1 MSQGNDSNDVTPE
14 STSGEYTAAN
24 IKVLEGLEAV
34 RKRPGM
40 YIGDTHETG
49 LHHCV
54 YEVVDNSIDEA
65 LAGHCDRVDVILH
78 LDGSVSV
85 EDNGRGIP
93 TAIHPEEGV
102 ATPQVVLTKLH
113 AGGKFDND
121 SYKVSGG
128 LHGVGVSVVNAL
140 SVSLRVEIFQ
150 SGQYYFQDYERGDP
164 LTEFAV
170 QGKTRKR
177 GTKITFKPDPEVF
190 ETVDFKFDILSQ
202 RLRELAFLNRGI
214 TINIREESTEKE
226 HSFQYEGGIVS
237 FIEHLAANKHPLHE
251 KPVYL
256 SGEKEGVECEIAV
269 QWSTAYSE
277 TIFTFAN
284 NINTQHGGTHL
295 SGYKA
300 ALTRTLNAWAT
311 KQGLFKK
318 LKENLSG
325 EDIREGSTCIISV
338 KIPDP
343 QFEGQ
348 TKQKLGNSNVK
359 GIVESIVNE
368 QLGYFLEMNPAVGK
382 SIVEK
387 AVEASRAREA
397 ARKARDLA
405 RRKSVM
411 DGGGLPGKLADCQEK
426 DPTLC
431 EIYLVEGDSAG
442 GSAKSARDRKFQAI
456 LPLRGKILNVEKA
469 RFDRMLGNE
478 EIVTMITALGTGI
491 GSGEFDREKL
501 RYHRIIIM
509 TDADVDGAH
518 IRTLLLTFFFRQ
530 MSELVMNGH
539 LYIAQPPLYK
549 AKKGKKVVY
558 LKDDTALTDY
568 LFTQGAKNLT
578 IEAAGRET
586 PIGNEQVLPFLAAI
600 RSLEGLL
607 EKVSR
612 QRDLRVLHAFLEC
625 FDGDRSILKDEQ
637 AMGVLRDKLKARLDT
652 LYRGDDL
659 RLTQLDLQHSEDFD
673 AWELMA
679 RTRQSGVDKSTHLGW
694 DFVTSGEM
702 AELHRLHANVLSF
715 GKPAFKVIRE
725 KGEPLEFA
733 TELDL
738 YHWVDKES
746 RKGYDIQRYKG
757 LGEMNPE
764 QLWDTTMDPEVRT
777 LVQVKVDDVVEAD
790 EIFTVLMGDA
800 VDPRRNFIEQN
811 ALKVR
816 NLDV

>member
-1 MSQGNDSNDVTPE
+1 MSEGTTNPTQS
-14 STSGEYTAAN
+14 SGEYTGAN
-24 IKVLEGLEAV
+24 IKILEGLEAV

-54 YEVVDNSIDEA
+54 YEIVDNSIDEA
-65 LAGHCDRVDVILH
+65 LAGHCDRVDVLIH

-93 TAIHPEEGV
+93 VDIHPDEGV
-102 ATPQVVLTKLH
+102 PTPQVVLTKLH

-140 SVSLRVEIFQ
+140 SSMLRCEVFQ
-150 SGQYYFQDYERGDP
+150 AGKYYAQDYERGNP
-164 LTEFAV
+164 ITEFEE

-177 GTKITFKPDPEVF
+177 GTKITFKPDAEVF
-190 ETVDFKFDILSQ
+190 ETTDFKFDILSQ

-226 HSFQYEGGIVS
+226 HCFNYEGGIVS
-237 FIEHLAANKHPLHE
+237 FVEHLVSNKQPLHE

-256 SGEKEGVECEIAV
+256 YGEKDGVTCEIAV
-269 QWSTAYSE
+269 QWSTAYNE
-277 TIFTFAN
+277 AIFTFAN
-284 NINTQHGGTHL
+284 NINTRHGGTHL

-300 ALTRTLNAWAT
+300 ALTRTLNGWAQ
-311 KQGLFKK
+311 KAGLFRKVK
-318 LKENLSG
+318 DNLSG
-325 EDIREGSTCIISV
+325 DDIREGSTCIISV

-368 QLGYFLEMNPAVGK
+368 QLGYFLEMNPQVGK
-382 SIVEK
+382 GIVEK
-387 AVEASRAREA
+387 AIEANRAREA

-426 DPTLC
+426 DPELC

-469 RFDRMLGNE
+469 RFDRMLGND

-491 GSGEFDREKL
+491 GPGEFDIEKL
-501 RYHRIIIM
+501 RYHRVIIM

-530 MSELVMNGH
+530 MNDLVMNGH

-558 LKDDTALTDY
+558 LKDDKALTEY
-568 LFTQGAKNLT
+568 LFDQSARGLQIQAEGRNSM
-578 IEAAGRET
+578 IE
-586 PIGNEQVLPFLAAI
+586 NEDVLAFLNSI
-600 RSLEGLL
+600 RGLSDL
-607 EKVSR
+607 VEKTSR
-612 QRDLRVLHAFLEC
+612 QKDSRVLHAFVEC
-625 FDGDRSILKDEQ
+625 YEGDKSV
-637 AMGVLRDKLKARLDT
+637 MRDKSAMEDLCKRIKLRLEE
-652 LYRGDDL
+652 LHRAEDL
-659 RLTQLDLQHSEDFD
+659 RLTQLELQHSEDYD
-673 AWELMA
+673 AYEIVA
-679 RTRQSGVDKSTHLGW
+679 RTRDGGVDKWTHIGW
-694 DFVTSGEM
+694 EFLISGEM
-702 AELHRLHANVLSF
+702 IELHRLHDEVLTF
-715 GKPAFKVIRE
+715 GRPGYTVLRQ
-725 KGEPLEFA
+725 KGDPLTFD

-738 YHWVDKES
+738 FVWIDKES
-746 RKGYDIQRYKG
+746 RRGYDIQRYKG
-757 LGEMNPE
+757 LGEMNPD
-764 QLWDTTMDPEVRT
+764 QLWETTMDPEVRT
-777 LVQVKVDDVVEAD
+777 LVQVKVDDLVEAD

-811 ALKVR
+811 ALKVK